1 MRRILLSMV
10 ILGVLG
16 CGAESPSTETR
27 LPEPGDIR
35 FGTLNED
42 QVRRMVEI
50 DPADDGPFYM
60 VNLIKFRE
68 KADYADGRETD
79 LTGREADALYAPLE
93 FLAAIGAQ
101 IVFVADVEANLIS
114 LEGTQWE
121 QIAIVRYPSRALFF
135 QMTQDEEFQARA
147 IHKDAGVEKTL
158 VMVTHLRA
166 PITLPEG
173 GDIPNPA
180 TEDDPPVAIAHL
192 LAYNEIADY
201 GPDSSEP
208 ERTGREAMSLY
219 EQAGSGVA
227 IEQGGGPLGWFDVE
241 GVFIGDEREWDEFRI
256 NLFPSHAAFAAVVAD
271 PTRQAGQVHREAAI
285 EDTYTTANQVF
296 VNGLSEDGSGGGLP
310 EVTDNGTG
318 TLCATDATCEGQ
330 EADFCLSFEG
340 AGFCTV
346 TGCGAGTC
354 EGDYLCCHDCADFA
368 ADLLPFEG
376 SACLPSFAIA
386 QVSAAQCTCD

>member
-50 DPADDGPFYM
+50 D
-60 VNLIKFRE
+60 LKFRE

-93 FLAAIGAQ
+93 FLAAIGAE

-256 NLFPSHAAFAAVVAD
+256 NLFRGRPNAASWPSASRGGDRGH
-271 PTRQAGQVHREAAI
+271 VH
-285 EDTYTTANQVF
+285 D
-296 VNGLSEDGSGGGLP
+296 S
-310 EVTDNGTG
+310 
-318 TLCATDATCEGQ
+318 
-330 EADFCLSFEG
+330 
-340 AGFCTV
+340 
-346 TGCGAGTC
+346 
-354 EGDYLCCHDCADFA
+354 
-368 ADLLPFEG
+368 
-376 SACLPSFAIA
+376 
-386 QVSAAQCTCD
+386 

>member
-1 MRRILLSMV
+1 MLLSIV
-10 ILGVLG
+10 ILGLLG
-16 CGAESPSTETR
+16 CGAESSSTETR

-79 LTGREADALYAPLE
+79 LTGREADALYAPFE
-93 FLAAIGAQ
+93 FLKEIGAEV
-101 IVFVADVEANLIS
+101 VFAADVEANLIS

-121 QIAIVRYPSRALFF
+121 QIGIVRYPSRALFF

-158 VMVTHLRA
+158 VIVTHLRA
-166 PITLPEG
+166 SVALPEA
-173 GDIPNPA
+173 GDIPKPA
-180 TEDDPPVAIAHL
+180 TEDDPAVAIAHL

-219 EQAGSGVA
+219 EQAA
-227 IEQGGGPLGWFDVE
+227 TPIALEQGVQPLAWFDIE

-256 NLFPSHAAFAAVVAD
+256 NLFPSHAAFQTVVTD

-285 EDTYTTANQVF
+285 EDTYTTANAILI
-296 VNGLSEDGSGGGLP
+296 NSLSEDGSGGGLL
-310 EVTDNGTG
+310 EVTENGTG
-318 TLCATDATCEGQ
+318 TLCATEATCEGQ

-340 AGFCTV
+340 VGFCTV
-346 TGCGAGTC
+346 EGCGAGTC

-368 ADLLPFEG
+368 ADLLPFQG